1 MLDPRLHWFL
11 LDLVLAGIFRL
22 ALPLGAYLP
31 PAMGRRLAEVLGRLC
46 ARLDLDWRSL
56 ALQKHYVSARTAE
69 ALAEI
74 APLSDDRT
82 LSQYLEQRFVN
93 ASLEELEGHW
103 LANGRAGDFRCE
115 CEGSNEVIAALE
127 QERGMV
133 LLTFHFDAALMGVAQ
148 MGLEGI
154 TLNLMTSD
162 VVEDPRVIPAVQ
174 KYFARKYSGIANC
187 LNGGGVLHV
196 ENHLKDFYRAL
207 RAGQGV
213 VVLGDA
219 PTALKDGVLIVDFL
233 GKLRAF
239 APGAVRMAENTNA
252 PISAFVC
259 LREDDGSYR
268 TIFSPVYWPENKS
281 HGDNIPP
288 LFSFL
293 ESWIRRHP
301 ERWWAADQLPNF
313 VCLDK

>member
-1 MLDPRLHWFL
+1 MRNRRLHWFL
-11 LDLVLAGIFRL
+11 LELVLAGIFRL

-31 PAMGRRLAEVLGRLC
+31 PAMGRRLAEILGHIC
-46 ARLDLDWRSL
+46 ARLDLDWRTS
-56 ALQKHYVSARTAE
+56 ALRKHYVSARTAE

-74 APLSDDRT
+74 TPLSDDRT
-82 LSQYLEQRFVN
+82 LSRYLGQRFVN

-103 LANGRAGDFRCE
+103 LANGRAGDFRCGF
-115 CEGSNEVIAALE
+115 EGLHEVRAALG
-127 QERGMV
+127 QGQGMV

-162 VVEDPRVIPAVQ
+162 VVEDPRVMPAVQ
-174 KYFARKYSGIANC
+174 KYFTNKYSGIANC

-219 PTALKDGVLIVDFL
+219 PVALKDGALIVSFFE
-233 GKLRAF
+233 KLRVF
-239 APGAVRMAENTNA
+239 APGAVRMAEKLKA
-252 PISAFVC
+252 PITAFVC
-259 LREDDGSYR
+259 LRQDDGPYR
-268 TIFSPVYWPENKS
+268 TIFSPVYWPENGS
-281 HGDNIPP
+281 HADNVP
-288 LFSFL
+288 LLYSFL
-293 ESWIRRHP
+293 ESWVRRHP
-301 ERWWAADQLPNF
+301 DRWWVADQLPNF